1 MINIELT
8 KRLLSSVIL
17 IPVAIFLI
25 KEGSFLFNFFIL
37 IFFLITTY
45 EWHKMSRKK
54 FYYLFGLL
62 FISLSFISTYK
73 IRTNGDIGYDY
84 FIIILFICISTD
96 IGGYIFGKIFKGPK
110 LTKISLKKLMP
121 E

>member
-1 MINIELT
+1 MNGT
-8 KRLLSSVIL
+8 RWV
-17 IPVAIFLI
+17 
-25 KEGSFLFNFFIL
+25 KEI
-37 IFFLITTY
+37 
-45 EWHKMSRKK
+45 
-54 FYYLFGLL
+54 LL
-62 FISLSFISTYK
+62 FIWITFYISLFISTYK

-110 LTKISLKKLMP
+110 LTKISPKKLMP